1 MAATTSDMVALNKLL
16 EVSTPGV
23 PHVVEHFLYFR
34 DQSIADTALAELHR
48 NDFQTE
54 AGPSAAGTKW
64 LVLAR
69 HEIIPSEDSIASTR
83 AFMEALASKNGGE
96 YDGWGAES
104 RRKQTLWESIT
115 TWLTLR

>member
-34 DQSIADTALAELHR
+34 DQSIADTALADLRR
-48 NDFQTE
+48 NGFRTE
-54 AGPSAAGTKW
+54 TGLSAAGTNW

-69 HEIIPSEDSIASTR
+69 HEINTFGGFDNLHAS
-83 AFMEALASKNGGE
+83 FHGS
-96 YDGWGAES
+96 S
-104 RRKQTLWESIT
+104 RFEERWRVRRLGS
-115 TWLTLR
+115 

>member
-1 MAATTSDMVALNKLL
+1 MTTTTSDMVALNKLL

-34 DQSIADTALAELHR
+34 DQSVADIAFADLRR
-48 NDFQTE
+48 NGFRAE
-54 AGPSAAGTKW
+54 AGASATGANW

-96 YDGWGAES
+96 YDGWEPKVKES
-104 RRKQTLWESIT
+104 KRLGVDQSMVYAA
-115 TWLTLR
+115 